1 MNYYRDEPNNPPADN
16 YNVDPLTNSVSFKS
30 KIGVIGKTPGNDN
43 DDDNIKDVE
52 IIVPLK

>member
-1 MNYYRDEPNNPPADN
+1 M
-16 YNVDPLTNSVSFKS
+16 DPLTNSVSFKS
-30 KIGVIGKTPGNDN
+30 KIGVIGKTPDNDN